1 MRNFI
6 FIFIFLPIVEIYFF
20 VKIGTEIG
28 AISTIIFT
36 LITAMLGILTIKYQ
50 GISSF
55 IQARQSIFSNEEP
68 AIEILSN
75 FALLIC
81 GLLLLIPGFVT
92 DFLGM
97 LLIFPIVRK
106 ILIKYLIKKA
116 GSNLKNPQNSKYK
129 DYIDVD
135 SDN

>member
-36 LITAMLGILTIKYQ
+36 LITAMLGIFTIKYQ

-92 DFLGM
+92 DFFGM

-116 GSNLKNPQNSKYK
+116 GSNLKNSQNPKYK

>member
-1 MRNFI
+1 MRNLFI
-6 FIFIFLPIVEIYFF
+6 IFIFLPIVEIYFF

-28 AISTIIFT
+28 AVSTVIFT
-36 LITAMLGILTIKYQ
+36 LITAMLGIFIIKYQ
-50 GISSF
+50 GITSF
-55 IQARQSIFSNEEP
+55 VKARQTMLNNEEP

-81 GLLLLIPGFVT
+81 GLLLLIPGFFT
-92 DFLGM
+92 DSFGI
-97 LLIFPIVRK
+97 LLILPVIRK

-116 GSNLKNPQNSKYK
+116 GSNFKNSQKSKYK

>member
-36 LITAMLGILTIKYQ
+36 LITAMLGIFTIKYQ

-92 DFLGM
+92 DFFGM

-116 GSNLKNPQNSKYK
+116 GSNLKNSQNSKYK

>member
-36 LITAMLGILTIKYQ
+36 LITAMLGIFTIKYQ

-92 DFLGM
+92 DFFGI

-116 GSNLKNPQNSKYK
+116 GSNLKNSQNSKYK

>member
-1 MRNFI
+1 MRNLFI
-6 FIFIFLPIVEIYFF
+6 IFVFLPIVEIYFF

-28 AISTIIFT
+28 AVSTVIFT
-36 LITAMLGILTIKYQ
+36 LITAMLGIFIIKYQ
-50 GISSF
+50 GITSF
-55 IQARQSIFSNEEP
+55 VKARQTMLNNEEP

-81 GLLLLIPGFVT
+81 GLLLLIPGFFT
-92 DFLGM
+92 DSFGI
-97 LLIFPIVRK
+97 LLILPIIRK

-116 GSNLKNPQNSKYK
+116 GSNFKNSQKSKYK

>member
-1 MRNFI
+1 MRNLFI
-6 FIFIFLPIVEIYFF
+6 IFIFLPIVEIYFF

-28 AISTIIFT
+28 AVSTVIFT
-36 LITAMLGILTIKYQ
+36 LITAMLGIFIIKYQ
-50 GISSF
+50 GITSF
-55 IQARQSIFSNEEP
+55 VKARQTMLNNEEP

-81 GLLLLIPGFVT
+81 GLLLLIPGFFT
-92 DFLGM
+92 DSFGI
-97 LLIFPIVRK
+97 LLILPIVRK

-116 GSNLKNPQNSKYK
+116 GSNFKNSQKSKYK

>member
-6 FIFIFLPIVEIYFF
+6 FIFIFLPIIEIYFF

-36 LITAMLGILTIKYQ
+36 LITAMLGIFTIKYQ

-81 GLLLLIPGFVT
+81 GLLLLMPGFVT
-92 DFLGM
+92 DFFGM

-116 GSNLKNPQNSKYK
+116 GSNLKNSQNSKYK

>member
-1 MRNFI
+1 MRNLFI
-6 FIFIFLPIVEIYFF
+6 IFIFLPIVEIYFF
-20 VKIGTEIG
+20 VKIGAEIG
-28 AISTIIFT
+28 AVSTVIVT
-36 LITAMLGILTIKYQ
+36 LITAMLGIFIIRYQ
-50 GISSF
+50 EITSF
-55 IQARQSIFSNEEP
+55 VQARQTILSNEEP

-81 GLLLLIPGFVT
+81 GLLLLIPGFFT
-92 DFLGM
+92 DSFGI
-97 LLIFPIVRK
+97 LLILPVIRK

-116 GSNLKNPQNSKYK
+116 GSNFKNSQKSKYK

>member
-1 MRNFI
+1 MRNLFI
-6 FIFIFLPIVEIYFF
+6 IFIFLPIVEIYFF

-28 AISTIIFT
+28 AVSTIIFT
-36 LITAMLGILTIKYQ
+36 LITAMLGIFIIKYQ
-50 GISSF
+50 GITSF
-55 IQARQSIFSNEEP
+55 VKARQTMLNNEEP

-81 GLLLLIPGFVT
+81 GLLLLIPGFFT
-92 DFLGM
+92 DSFGI
-97 LLIFPIVRK
+97 LLILPIVRK

-116 GSNLKNPQNSKYK
+116 GSNFKNSQKSKYK

>member
-1 MRNFI
+1 MRNLFI
-6 FIFIFLPIVEIYFF
+6 IFVFLPIVEIYFF

-28 AISTIIFT
+28 AVSTVIFT
-36 LITAMLGILTIKYQ
+36 LITAMLGIFIIKYQ
-50 GISSF
+50 GITSF
-55 IQARQSIFSNEEP
+55 VKARQTMLNNEEP

-81 GLLLLIPGFVT
+81 GLLLLIPGFFT
-92 DFLGM
+92 DSFGI
-97 LLIFPIVRK
+97 LLILPVIRK

-116 GSNLKNPQNSKYK
+116 GSNFKNSQKSKYK

>member
-92 DFLGM
+92 DFFGI

-116 GSNLKNPQNSKYK
+116 GSNLKNSQNSKYK

>member
-1 MRNFI
+1 MRNLFL
-6 FIFIFLPIVEIYFF
+6 IFIFLPIVEIYFF

-36 LITAMLGILTIKYQ
+36 LITAMLGIFTIKYQ

-75 FALLIC
+75 FALFIC
-81 GLLLLIPGFVT
+81 GLLLLIPGFFT
-92 DFLGM
+92 DFFGI
-97 LLIFPIVRK
+97 LLILPIVRR
-106 ILIKYLIKKA
+106 ILIKHLIKKA
-116 GSNLKNPQNSKYK
+116 GTNFKNSQKSRHK

>member
-36 LITAMLGILTIKYQ
+36 LITAMLGIFTIKYQ

-92 DFLGM
+92 DFFGI

-116 GSNLKNPQNSKYK
+116 GSNLKNPQNSQYK

>member
-1 MRNFI
+1 MRNLFI
-6 FIFIFLPIVEIYFF
+6 IFIFLPIVEIYFF

-28 AISTIIFT
+28 AVSTIIFT
-36 LITAMLGILTIKYQ
+36 LITAMLGIFIIKYQ
-50 GISSF
+50 GITSF
-55 IQARQSIFSNEEP
+55 VQARQTMLSNEEP

-81 GLLLLIPGFVT
+81 GLLLLIPGFFT
-92 DFLGM
+92 DSFGI
-97 LLIFPIVRK
+97 LLILPIVRK

-116 GSNLKNPQNSKYK
+116 GSNFKNSQKSKYK

>member
-116 GSNLKNPQNSKYK
+116 GSNLKNPQNSQYK

>member
-1 MRNFI
+1 MRNLFI
-6 FIFIFLPIVEIYFF
+6 IFIFLPIVEIYFF

-28 AISTIIFT
+28 AVSTIIFT
-36 LITAMLGILTIKYQ
+36 LITAMLGIFIIKYQ
-50 GISSF
+50 GITSF
-55 IQARQSIFSNEEP
+55 VQARQTMFSNEEP

-81 GLLLLIPGFVT
+81 GLLLLIPGFFT
-92 DFLGM
+92 DSFGI
-97 LLIFPIVRK
+97 LLILPVIRK

-116 GSNLKNPQNSKYK
+116 GSNFKNSQKSKYK

>member
-1 MRNFI
+1 MRNLFI
-6 FIFIFLPIVEIYFF
+6 IFIFLPIVEIYFF

-28 AISTIIFT
+28 AVSTIIFT
-36 LITAMLGILTIKYQ
+36 LITAMLGLFIIKYQ
-50 GISSF
+50 GITSF
-55 IQARQSIFSNEEP
+55 VQARQTMFSNEEP

-75 FALLIC
+75 FALMIC
-81 GLLLLIPGFVT
+81 GLLLLIPGFFT
-92 DFLGM
+92 DSFGI
-97 LLIFPIVRK
+97 LLILPIIRK

-116 GSNLKNPQNSKYK
+116 GSNFKNSQKSKYK

>member
-28 AISTIIFT
+28 AVSTIIFT
-36 LITAMLGILTIKYQ
+36 LITAMLGIFTIKYQ

-92 DFLGM
+92 DFFGI

-116 GSNLKNPQNSKYK
+116 GSNLKNSQNSKYK

>member
-92 DFLGM
+92 DFFGM

-116 GSNLKNPQNSKYK
+116 GSNLKNPQNSQYK

>member
-28 AISTIIFT
+28 AVSTIIFT

-81 GLLLLIPGFVT
+81 GLLLLMPGFVT
-92 DFLGM
+92 DFFGM

-116 GSNLKNPQNSKYK
+116 GSNLKNSQNSKYK

>member
-92 DFLGM
+92 DFFGM

-116 GSNLKNPQNSKYK
+116 GSNLKNSQNSKYK

>member
-28 AISTIIFT
+28 AVSTIIFT
-36 LITAMLGILTIKYQ
+36 LITAMLGIFTIKYQ

-92 DFLGM
+92 DFFGM

-116 GSNLKNPQNSKYK
+116 GSNLKNSQNSKYK

>member
-1 MRNFI
+1 MRNLFI
-6 FIFIFLPIVEIYFF
+6 IFIFLPIVEIYFF

-28 AISTIIFT
+28 AVSTIIFT
-36 LITAMLGILTIKYQ
+36 LITAMLGIFIIKYQ
-50 GISSF
+50 GITSF
-55 IQARQSIFSNEEP
+55 VKARQTMLNNEEP

-81 GLLLLIPGFVT
+81 GLLLLIPGFFT
-92 DFLGM
+92 DSFGI
-97 LLIFPIVRK
+97 LLILPVIRK

-116 GSNLKNPQNSKYK
+116 GSNFKNSQKSKYK

>member
-1 MRNFI
+1 MRNLFI
-6 FIFIFLPIVEIYFF
+6 IFIFLPIVEIYFF

-28 AISTIIFT
+28 AVSTIIFT
-36 LITAMLGILTIKYQ
+36 LITAMLGIFIIKYQ
-50 GISSF
+50 GITSF
-55 IQARQSIFSNEEP
+55 VQARQTMFNNEEP

-81 GLLLLIPGFVT
+81 GLLLLIPGFFT
-92 DFLGM
+92 DSFGI
-97 LLIFPIVRK
+97 LLILPIIRK

-116 GSNLKNPQNSKYK
+116 GSNFKNSQKSKYK

>member
-28 AISTIIFT
+28 AVSTIIFT
-36 LITAMLGILTIKYQ
+36 LITAMLGIFTIKYQ

-81 GLLLLIPGFVT
+81 GLLLLMPGFVT
-92 DFLGM
+92 DFFGM

-116 GSNLKNPQNSKYK
+116 GSNLKNSQNSKYK

>member
-116 GSNLKNPQNSKYK
+116 GSNLKNSQNSKYK

>member
-1 MRNFI
+1 MRNLFI
-6 FIFIFLPIVEIYFF
+6 IFIFLPIVEIYFF

-28 AISTIIFT
+28 AVSTVIFT
-36 LITAMLGILTIKYQ
+36 LITAMLGIFIIKYQ
-50 GISSF
+50 GITSF
-55 IQARQSIFSNEEP
+55 VKARQTMLNNEES

-81 GLLLLIPGFVT
+81 GLLLLIPGFFT
-92 DFLGM
+92 DSFGI
-97 LLIFPIVRK
+97 LLILPVIRK

-116 GSNLKNPQNSKYK
+116 GSNFKNSQKSKYK

>member
-1 MRNFI
+1 MRNLFI
-6 FIFIFLPIVEIYFF
+6 IFIFLPIVEIYFF

-28 AISTIIFT
+28 AVSTIIFT
-36 LITAMLGILTIKYQ
+36 LITAMLGIFIIKYQ
-50 GISSF
+50 GITSF
-55 IQARQSIFSNEEP
+55 VQARQTMFNNEEP

-81 GLLLLIPGFVT
+81 GLLLLIPGFFT
-92 DFLGM
+92 DSFGI
-97 LLIFPIVRK
+97 LLILPIVRK

-116 GSNLKNPQNSKYK
+116 GSNFKNSQKSKYK

>member
-1 MRNFI
+1 MRNLFI
-6 FIFIFLPIVEIYFF
+6 IFIFLPIVEIYFF

-28 AISTIIFT
+28 AVSTIIFT
-36 LITAMLGILTIKYQ
+36 LITAMLGLFIIKYQ
-50 GISSF
+50 GITSF
-55 IQARQSIFSNEEP
+55 VQARQTMFSNEEP

-75 FALLIC
+75 FALMIC
-81 GLLLLIPGFVT
+81 GLLLLIPGFFT
-92 DFLGM
+92 DSFGI
-97 LLIFPIVRK
+97 LLILPIMRK

-116 GSNLKNPQNSKYK
+116 GSNFKNSQKSKYK

>member
-1 MRNFI
+1 MRNLFI
-6 FIFIFLPIVEIYFF
+6 IFIFLPIVEIYFF
-20 VKIGTEIG
+20 VKIGAEIG
-28 AISTIIFT
+28 AVSTVIVT
-36 LITAMLGILTIKYQ
+36 LITAILGIFIIRYQ
-50 GISSF
+50 EITSF
-55 IQARQSIFSNEEP
+55 VQARQTILSNEEP

-81 GLLLLIPGFVT
+81 GLLLLIPGFFT
-92 DFLGM
+92 DSFGI
-97 LLIFPIVRK
+97 LLILPIVRK

-116 GSNLKNPQNSKYK
+116 GSNFKNSQKSKYK

>member
-1 MRNFI
+1 MRNLFI
-6 FIFIFLPIVEIYFF
+6 IFIFLPIVEIYFF

-28 AISTIIFT
+28 AVSTIIFT
-36 LITAMLGILTIKYQ
+36 LITAMLGIFIIKYQ
-50 GISSF
+50 GITSF
-55 IQARQSIFSNEEP
+55 VQARQTMFSNEEP

-81 GLLLLIPGFVT
+81 GLLLLIPGFFT
-92 DFLGM
+92 DSFGI
-97 LLIFPIVRK
+97 LLILPIIRK

-116 GSNLKNPQNSKYK
+116 GSNFKNSQKSKYK

>member
-36 LITAMLGILTIKYQ
+36 LITAMLGIFTIKYQ

-92 DFLGM
+92 DFFGM

-116 GSNLKNPQNSKYK
+116 GSNLKNPQNSQYK

>member
-36 LITAMLGILTIKYQ
+36 LITAMLGIFTIKYQ

-92 DFLGM
+92 DFLGI

-116 GSNLKNPQNSKYK
+116 GSNLKNSQNSKYK

>member
-1 MRNFI
+1 MRNLFI
-6 FIFIFLPIVEIYFF
+6 IFVFLPIVEIYFF

-28 AISTIIFT
+28 AVSTVIFT
-36 LITAMLGILTIKYQ
+36 LITAMLGIFIIKYQ
-50 GISSF
+50 GITSF
-55 IQARQSIFSNEEP
+55 VQARQTMLNYEEP

-81 GLLLLIPGFVT
+81 GLLLLIPGFFT
-92 DFLGM
+92 DSFVI
-97 LLIFPIVRK
+97 LLILPVIRK

-116 GSNLKNPQNSKYK
+116 GSNFKNSQKSKYK

>member
-1 MRNFI
+1 MRNLFL
-6 FIFIFLPIVEIYFF
+6 IFIFLPIVEIYFF

-36 LITAMLGILTIKYQ
+36 LITAMLGIFTIKYQ

-92 DFLGM
+92 DFFGM

-116 GSNLKNPQNSKYK
+116 GSNLKNSQNSKYK

>member
-6 FIFIFLPIVEIYFF
+6 FIFIFLPIIEIYFF

-36 LITAMLGILTIKYQ
+36 LITAMLGIFTIKYQ

-92 DFLGM
+92 DFFGM

-116 GSNLKNPQNSKYK
+116 GSNLKNSQNSKYK